1 MHELISV
8 VIPTYNRKA
17 FLKDAIE
24 SVLRQKSIEKEI
36 IIIDDGSTDGTYEE
50 IKNYPVKYFFQE
62 NKGPASAR
70 NLGILNSKGSY
81 IAFLDSDDL
90 WLDDKLFLQLKFL
103 KEYPE
108 YLIVHTNEIWI
119 KNGKPLKQLEKHR
132 KGGGDQFERSLELCV
147 ISPSSV
153 LIKKELFEK
162 VGLFDEEFPACED
175 YELWL
180 RVTSRYK
187 IGFIEKELV
196 IKRGGHWDQLSK
208 IVPCLDYW
216 RARAIGKLIQNNWFS
231 EEQKKLAKIY
241 LQKKAKVYIQGLLKR
256 NKNKEKDEFEKWLKE
271 ILNH

>member
-1 MHELISV
+1 MIDLVSV
-8 VIPTYNRKA
+8 IIPTYNRKK
-17 FLKDAIE
+17 FLKEAIE
-24 SVLRQKSIEKEI
+24 SALNQKFKEKEI
-36 IIIDDGSTDGTYEE
+36 IVVDDGSSDGTFEE
-50 IKNYPVKYFFQE
+50 IKNYPVKYFYQK
-62 NKGPASAR
+62 NRGPASAR
-70 NLGILNSKGSY
+70 NLGIKNSRGNL

-90 WLDDKLFLQLKFL
+90 WTEEKLLLQIEFL

-108 YLIVHTNEIWI
+108 YLLVHTNEIWI
-119 KNGKPLKQLEKHR
+119 KNGKPLKQLERHK

-162 VGLFDEEFPACED
+162 VGIFDEEFPACED

-180 RVTSRYK
+180 RVTSRYN

-196 IKRGGHWDQLSK
+196 VKRGGHEDQLSK

-241 LQKKAKVYIQGLLKR
+241 LQKKAKVYIHGLLKR